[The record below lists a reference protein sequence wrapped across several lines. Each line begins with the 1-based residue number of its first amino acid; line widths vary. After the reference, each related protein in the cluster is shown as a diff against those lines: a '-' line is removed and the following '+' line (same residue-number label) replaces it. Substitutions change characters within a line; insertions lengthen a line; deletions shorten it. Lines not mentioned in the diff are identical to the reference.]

1 MERFSRHPQ
10 CPKCGN
16 LLIKLGYNNDEKGDW
31 IDCTC
36 AMCSYA
42 WKMKPWKADTNAEPA
57 EKIEEGQDVIQ
68 RGKDL

>member
-1 MERFSRHPQ
+1 MKSFSRHPQ
-10 CPKCGN
+10 CSKCGN

-42 WKMKPWKADTNAEPA
+42 WKMKPWKEHQTVKPA
-57 EKIEEGQDVIQ
+57 ERIEEGQNGIQ
-68 RGKDL
+68 GSKSI